1 MPFDDVIRTP
11 GELGELYDEPSD
23 GVRTKAI
30 AHIDEHCRAFIARSP
45 FVLVATAD
53 EDGRCD
59 VSPRGGAPGFV
70 SVLDD
75 SRLAMPDASGNNRLD
90 TLHNIVQTGRVG
102 LLFLIPGLAETLRV
116 NGRACIS
123 RDPQLLAQHV
133 TQGKTP
139 KVVIGVD
146 LDEAFLHCAKAFIRS
161 TLWDAST
168 WPDRDGLARPA
179 QIWKDHMGMPDPL
192 DEIEDWLA
200 DDYKNRLY

>member
-1 MPFDDVIRTP
+1 MPFDNVIKTP
-11 GELGELYDEPSD
+11 GELAALYDAPSD
-23 GVRTKAI
+23 GVRAKAV
-30 AHIDEHCRAFIARSP
+30 ATFDEHCCAFIARSP

-53 EDGRCD
+53 ADGRCD

-75 SRLAMPDASGNNRLD
+75 TRLAIPDASGNNRLD
-90 TLHNIVQTGRVG
+90 TVQNVVESGRVG

-123 RDPQLLAQHV
+123 RDPVLLAQHV
-133 TQGKTP
+133 TSGKTP

-161 TLWDAST
+161 TLWESST

-179 QIWKDHMGMPDPL
+179 QIWKDHMGMPEPL
-192 DEIEDWLA
+192 EEIEDWLA
-200 DDYKNRLY
+200 KDYANRLY